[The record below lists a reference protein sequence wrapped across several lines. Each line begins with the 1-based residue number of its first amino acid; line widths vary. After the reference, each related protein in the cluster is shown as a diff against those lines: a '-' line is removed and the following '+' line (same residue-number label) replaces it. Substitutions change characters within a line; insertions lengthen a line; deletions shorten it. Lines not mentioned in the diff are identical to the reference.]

1 MEEFTAVVTVSFAG
15 NNIEAKNK
23 EDYIQKL
30 KDSFMDEFGLDT
42 EDEEISEIKEIRIWI
57 K

>member
-30 KDSFMDEFGLDT
+30 KNSFMDEFGLDI
-42 EDEEISEIKEIRIWI
+42 EDEEISEIKEIRI
-57 K
+57 

>member
-1 MEEFTAVVTVSFAG
+1 
-15 NNIEAKNK
+15 
-23 EDYIQKL
+23 
-30 KDSFMDEFGLDT
+30 MDEFGLDI